1 MNTPRT
7 PFKEKLAGWAA
18 GLSQRLTQIKD
29 SLRQANSREFD
40 LDNIKSW
47 LAEQSEALKERI
59 QAIKSRESTLTW
71 QEVRTWL
78 HLNGRQL
85 ALYLLLPLAGLT
97 LLVVVQNQTQQQVSA
112 MYLHQ
117 VQLTTLESMIYK
129 SKITALNGDPSP
141 ALNDNEVETIRIML
155 QNRGISPNI
164 LRLDTNRDGG
174 SVLELQAERVAFGQW
189 IAFLDEAALRWD
201 LFPTELIVRA
211 DDVPEIVTIRAVL
224 QQTTEGNSL

>member
-211 DDVPEIVTIRAVL
+211 DDVPEIVTIRTVL

>member
-7 PFKEKLAGWAA
+7 PFKEKMAGWTTSLRQR
-18 GLSQRLTQIKD
+18 LSQLKE

-40 LDNIKSW
+40 LESIKSW
-47 LAEQSEALKERI
+47 FAEQTEALQERI
-59 QAIKSRESTLTW
+59 EAIKNRESTLTW
-71 QEVRTWL
+71 QDIRTWF

-85 ALYLLLPLAGLT
+85 ALYLLLPLAGLI
-97 LLVVVQNQTQQQVSA
+97 LLVVVQNQTRQQVSA

-117 VQLTTLESMIYK
+117 AQLTALESMIFK
-129 SKITALNGDPSP
+129 SKITALNSDPSP

-155 QNRGISPNI
+155 QNRGISPNT

-174 SVLELQAERVAFGQW
+174 SMLELQAERVAFGQW

-201 LFPTELIVRA
+201 LFPTELVVRA
-211 DDVPEIVTIRAVL
+211 DDAPEIVTIRAVL
-224 QQTTEGNSL
+224 QQTTEGNPL

>member
-7 PFKEKLAGWAA
+7 PFKEKLAGWTA
-18 GLSQRLTQIKD
+18 GLRQRLTQIKD

-40 LDNIKSW
+40 FDSIKSW
-47 LAEQSEALKERI
+47 FADQAEAMQERF
-59 QAIKSRESTLTW
+59 QAMKSRESTLTW
-71 QEVRTWL
+71 QDVRTWFQL
-78 HLNGRQL
+78 HGRQL
-85 ALYLLLPLAGLT
+85 ALYLLLPLAGLV
-97 LLVVVQNQTQQQVSA
+97 LIVIVQQQTHQQVSA

-117 VQLTTLESMIYK
+117 AQLTALESMIYK
-129 SKITALNGDPSP
+129 SKITALDGDPSP
-141 ALNDNEVETIRIML
+141 TLNDNEVETIRIML
-155 QNRGISPNI
+155 QNRGISPNT

-201 LFPTELIVRA
+201 LFPTELIVHA

-224 QQTTEGNSL
+224 QQTTEVNSL

>member
-7 PFKEKLAGWAA
+7 SFKEKLAGWAA
-18 GLSQRLTQIKD
+18 GLRQRLTQIKD

-40 LDNIKSW
+40 LDSIKSW
-47 LAEQSEALKERI
+47 FAEQAEVLQERF

-71 QEVRTWL
+71 QDVRTWFQL
-78 HLNGRQL
+78 HGRQL
-85 ALYLLLPLAGLT
+85 ALYLLLPLAGLVVI
-97 LLVVVQNQTQQQVSA
+97 VVVQKQTHHQVSA

-117 VQLTTLESMIYK
+117 AQLTALESMIYK